1 MNETTMTPRAA
12 IRPAR
17 DRDTRTAGTEA
28 DETSAL
34 ARHKDPSVT
43 GKDVAGVAETK
54 KARGVEWVRPS
65 DLLASRSQRVSG
77 RGIDFQAELVRR
89 SRRVPVRAVRA
100 TGRGITKTGAAISER
115 ARKLPPVTAF
125 GRGAGERHSWV
136 SRSGIGLG

>member
-1 MNETTMTPRAA
+1 MNETTMTPRTA
-12 IRPAR
+12 IRPVE

-28 DETSAL
+28 DEASAL

-43 GKDVAGVAETK
+43 GKDAAGVAGTK

-65 DLLASRSQRVSG
+65 DLLASRSARVAG

-100 TGRGITKTGAAISER
+100 TGRGITKTGVAMSER
-115 ARKLPPVTAF
+115 AGKLPPVTAF

>member
-1 MNETTMTPRAA
+1 MNETTVRPRAA
-12 IRPAR
+12 IRHAE

-28 DETSAL
+28 DEASAL
-34 ARHKDPSVT
+34 AHHKDPSVT
-43 GKDVAGVAETK
+43 GKDVAGVAEIK

-65 DLLASRSQRVSG
+65 DLLASRSQRVAG
-77 RGIDFQAELVRR
+77 RGIDFQAELARR

-136 SRSGIGLG
+136 SQSGIGLG

>member
-1 MNETTMTPRAA
+1 MTPRAA
-12 IRPAR
+12 IRHAEG
-17 DRDTRTAGTEA
+17 RDTRTAGTEA
-28 DETSAL
+28 DEASAL

-43 GKDVAGVAETK
+43 GKDAVAETE

-65 DLLASRSQRVSG
+65 DLLASRSQRVAG